1 MMSLSGNKTIS
12 ASGTM
17 ELTLS
22 MVIRYAGDN
31 ICCIYAGFEVALSV
45 TGMLV
50 DISVAIKNVTVSVS
64 IEVSAALIQVTVV
77 LLQIWGL
84 QFLL

>member
-1 MMSLSGNKTIS
+1 MSLSGNKTIS

-31 ICCIYAGFEVALSV
+31 ICCIYVGFEVALSV

-50 DISVAIKNVTVSVS
+50 DISVAIKNVTVSIS